1 SPGRP
6 AWWIAALSTARRRA
20 LHQAGAVFVTRAKS
34 PMDARR
40 ACSTPTDRCTGGIS
54 DQRSAISDQRAML
67 NGCCSARKYP
77 EHLSHVRFKVPATGK
92 TLNFLTTD
100 TAWPAWPALTIAA
113 LYKSRRHVE
122 LFFTWTEQHLR
133 TRHFLGNSETAVKTP
148 VWCAVATDVLIA
160 IVKKALQLD
169 PSLRTGL
176 PTLPVPVFEKTKPS
190 CALQAEATARETANA
205 ANQLNRFNV
214 QPDRGDPHAAKARVK
229 RAR

>member
-1 SPGRP
+1 
-6 AWWIAALSTARRRA
+6 
-20 LHQAGAVFVTRAKS
+20 
-34 PMDARR
+34 M
-40 ACSTPTDRCTGGIS
+40 
-54 DQRSAISDQRAML
+54 SDQRAML

-122 LFFTWTEQHLR
+122 LFFTWIEQHLR

-176 PTLPVPVFEKTKPS
+176 PTLPVPVFEKTRPS

-205 ANQLNRFNV
+205 ENQLNRFNV

-229 RAR
+229 RVR